1 MFLIATILRA
11 VIDWVGV
18 GLLVAREKNPV
29 FHFLHIKAY
38 KKSVTELEAMLSS
51 SVNLKSEV

>member
-18 GLLVAREKNPV
+18 GLLVAKENPV
-29 FHFLHIKAY
+29 FHFLLIKAY

-51 SVNLKSEV
+51 CVNLKSEV